1 MSRVTHLRHI
11 TASLLPL
18 TRSKTIHFSPLFAL
32 STVVGFDKVATKPN
46 IFIQLAA
53 QFQDVTTGKLAFDK
67 IFTGLK
73 GVDWDN
79 GGIWRTTAPQVQFYN
94 GKAYDCYYYLN
105 DAWYKDAEGKDAYKP
120 GWSDAAGS
128 YVDLTATPGQGFWFV
143 NPSEEA
149 EEICGAGQVEESSEA
164 VVEVPGGAFAI
175 LANIF
180 PMSVNLND
188 AKHVVAD
195 GIVGVDWDNGGVW
208 RDTATQIQLFNGK
221 NYDCYYYLNDG
232 WYKDAEGKESYKPGW
247 CDAAGSIVDAII
259 PAQQSFW
266 IIARTGKFTFTFK
279 R

>member
-53 QFQDVTTGKLAFDK
+53 QFQDVTTGKLAFEK

-105 DAWYKDAEGKDAYKP
+105 DAWYKDAEGKDAYKT
-120 GWSDAAGS
+120 GWSDGFGN
-128 YVDLTATPGQGFWFV
+128 YVDLTAAPGQGFWFI
-143 NPSEEA
+143 NPSA
-149 EEICGAGQVEESSEA
+149 DAAEICGAGQVEESVEA
-164 VVEVPGGAFAI
+164 TVEVPGGVFAI
-175 LANIF
+175 LANVF
-180 PMSVNLND
+180 PMAVNLND
-188 AKHVVAD
+188 EKHVTAD
-195 GIVGVDWDNGGVW
+195 GIVGVDWDSDDAW
-208 RDTATQIQLFNGK
+208 LSTAPQIQFFNGTD
-221 NYDCYYYLNDG
+221 YDIYYYLNDG
-232 WYKDAEGKESYKPGW
+232 YVMEGLKIVGRKKGW
-247 CDAAGSIVDAII
+247 CDMDGRYVDVAI

-266 IIARTGKFTFTFK
+266 VKANTGKFKFTFK